1 MRETRIVARLRVAL
15 GPSYDSS
22 ALVSRIAEENLFQY
36 PTEREVKSRARACD
50 RRLSSLSDDEH
61 VRDALM
67 GLVTD
72 GTPEQAALANLYAM
86 ARDNRIVW
94 DFLSVTVAHKLRTH
108 DPALSRHE
116 IVSFLA
122 DLRLQ
127 DERVASW
134 SDATLNK
141 IRQVLTNALEG
152 CGMYDRKS
160 ERLEPPLPDR
170 CLTSAIRQNGDLVL
184 LSVFGVIE

>member
-15 GPSYDSS
+15 GPSYDFS

-36 PTEREVKSRARACD
+36 PTEREVKSIARACD

-94 DFLSVTVAHKLRTH
+94 DFLSMTVAQKLRTH

-116 IVSFLA
+116 MVSFLA

-160 ERLEPPLPDR
+160 EHLEPPLPDR
-170 CLTSAIRQNGDLVL
+170 CLTSAVRQNGDLVL
-184 LSVFGVIE
+184 LPVFGVIE

>member
-36 PTEREVKSRARACD
+36 PTEREVKSIARACD

-94 DFLSVTVAHKLRTH
+94 DFLSMTVAHKLRMH

-116 IVSFLA
+116 MVSFLA

-160 ERLEPPLPDR
+160 EHLEPPLPDR
-170 CLTSAIRQNGDLVL
+170 CLTSAVRQNGDLVL
-184 LSVFGVIE
+184 LPVFGVIE

>member
-36 PTEREVKSRARACD
+36 PTEREVKSIARACD

-94 DFLSVTVAHKLRTH
+94 DVLSMTVAHKLRTH

-160 ERLEPPLPDR
+160 EHLEPPLPDR
-170 CLTSAIRQNGDLVL
+170 CLTSAVSQNGDLVL
-184 LSVFGVIE
+184 LPVFGVIE

>member
-36 PTEREVKSRARACD
+36 PTEREVKSIARACD

-122 DLRLQ
+122 DLRL
-127 DERVASW
+127 R
-134 SDATLNK
+134 
-141 IRQVLTNALEG
+141 
-152 CGMYDRKS
+152 
-160 ERLEPPLPDR
+160 
-170 CLTSAIRQNGDLVL
+170 TSAWRRGLMQR
-184 LSVFGVIE
+184 